1 MIEAAKITKILIF
14 ENKKQV
20 LRSSHSNKRRSK
32 NCWVLISK
40 RLIKGERYI
49 TPMDFAEHLRKFV
62 MVNSYK
68 MDFFMEG
75 NVRLVKVDEMYNIL

>member
-1 MIEAAKITKILIF
+1 
-14 ENKKQV
+14 
-20 LRSSHSNKRRSK
+20 
-32 NCWVLISK
+32 
-40 RLIKGERYI
+40 
-49 TPMDFAEHLRKFV
+49 MDFAEHLRKFV